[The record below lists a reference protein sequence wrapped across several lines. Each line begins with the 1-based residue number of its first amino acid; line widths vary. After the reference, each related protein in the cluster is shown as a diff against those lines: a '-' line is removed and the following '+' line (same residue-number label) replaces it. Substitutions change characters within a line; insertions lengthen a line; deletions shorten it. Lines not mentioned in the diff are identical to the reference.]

1 MNKKNRKSSFV
12 RLLTTITLL
21 MIVFTTVSLSLV
33 FFYNLRK
40 TIANF
45 TELNTGTSMAYSRE
59 MVVSAIKEHEDVL
72 GYVATGIVYLFK
84 QETTSVEV
92 ITGFLRDIS
101 EKIPNCLDLY
111 YTNNRVWNHEG
122 GFAAFAGGWIPDD
135 DWDNTQRDWFID
147 AKNAARMATP
157 TASGRRIAFSEPY
170 VDAETGEIIV
180 TLSMTVFDDN
190 GEDIGVIADD
200 VTINALH
207 GMINETRAFPE
218 QKIFIINT
226 DGLYIT
232 NEDTGAV
239 MEKDFFVES
248 GLEQYRRNVLQT
260 SSEQSEDFFLIDQT
274 NIIYSSAIPHTD
286 WVLVTVVPAS
296 IIFSGYNNFIMRL
309 ILISFAILA
318 AVGIASSMLTHRML
332 SVPLTGLM
340 QTADALAALD
350 FTVSINQFRTDEI
363 GDIQRALIKIRDSLK
378 AAIDRL
384 NKNLQKI
391 TGDSER
397 LNAVIA
403 ESSDALEVI
412 TGNMEK
418 MKLDTESQTH
428 SVLETTGAID
438 NIVVSIDS
446 LNGAVYAQ
454 ASHITQSSAAIE
466 QMVAHIDSI
475 RQVAGNAGRTA
486 DTISESSS
494 EGQAKLLRLVDEIN
508 GIHQQSQMLQNANKT
523 IADIAAKTN
532 ILAMNAAIEAAHA
545 GEAGKGFAV
554 VASEIRKLA
563 ELSAQESGDIS
574 EEIKKIEQRI
584 TQITSVSSDTV
595 KSMET
600 MFKEIKTLDQSF
612 GVMSNAVEEQSAGGN
627 QILTALRALHDITG
641 KVKEGTD
648 NIQHQSGAIQ
658 KAATTLESI
667 SQKVTRQAIEVNT
680 ASGKIT
686 AHLENAKELT
696 R

>member
-1 MNKKNRKSSFV
+1 MNRKSSFV
-12 RLLTTITLL
+12 RLLTTVTLL

-40 TIANF
+40 TITDS
-45 TELNTGTSMAYSRE
+45 TELNMRTSMAHSRDT
-59 MVVSAIKEHEDVL
+59 VISAIKEHEDL
-72 GYVATGIVYLFK
+72 TEYAAAGIVYLPK
-84 QETTSVEV
+84 EDIAV
-92 ITGFLRDIS
+92 FLQDIAG
-101 EKIPNCLDLY
+101 KLANCLDLY
-111 YTNNRVWNHEG
+111 YTNNYVWNQAG

-135 DWDNTQRDWFID
+135 DWDNTQRDWFLD
-147 AKNAARMATP
+147 AKKSSPNASQRA
-157 TASGRRIAFSEPY
+157 IAFSEPY

-180 TLSMTVFDDN
+180 TLSMTVFDGK

-200 VTINALH
+200 VTINDLH
-207 GMINETRAFPE
+207 DMINKTRAFPE
-218 QKIFIINT
+218 QEIFIINA

-232 NEDTGAV
+232 HEDTNAV
-239 MEKDFFVES
+239 MEKDFFTES
-248 GLEQYRRNVLQT
+248 GLEQYRQNVLR
-260 SSEQSEDFFLIDQT
+260 SGDFFLMDKTIV
-274 NIIYSSAIPHTD
+274 IYSSAIPHTG
-286 WVLVTVVPAS
+286 WVLVTVVPS
-296 IIFSGYNNFIMRL
+296 SVIFADYNNFILRL
-309 ILISFAILA
+309 VLISFAILA
-318 AVGIASSMLTHRML
+318 VVAIASSMLTHRML

-340 QTADALAALD
+340 RIADALAALD
-350 FTVSINQFRTDEI
+350 FSVNINQFRTDEI

-403 ESSDALEVI
+403 ESSNALEVI
-412 TGNMEK
+412 TANMEK

-428 SVLETTGAID
+428 SVMETSGAID
-438 NIVVSIDS
+438 NIVGSIDS

-494 EGQAKLLRLVDEIN
+494 EGQAKLLKLVDEIN

-523 IADIAAKTN
+523 IADIAAQTN

-563 ELSAQESGDIS
+563 ELSAKESDDIS
-574 EEIKKIEQRI
+574 TEIKKIEQRI
-584 TQITSVSSDTV
+584 TQMTAVSSDTV

-600 MFKEIKTLDQSF
+600 MFTEIKTLDQSF
-612 GVMSNAVEEQSAGGN
+612 GVMNNAVEEQSAGGS
-627 QILTALRALHDITG
+627 QILTALRALQDITG

-648 NIQHQSGAIQ
+648 NIQYQSGAIQ
-658 KAATTLESI
+658 QAADKLESI
-667 SQKVTRQAIEVNT
+667 SQKVASQAVEVNA

-686 AHLENAKELT
+686 AHLENAKELSFT
-696 R
+696 E